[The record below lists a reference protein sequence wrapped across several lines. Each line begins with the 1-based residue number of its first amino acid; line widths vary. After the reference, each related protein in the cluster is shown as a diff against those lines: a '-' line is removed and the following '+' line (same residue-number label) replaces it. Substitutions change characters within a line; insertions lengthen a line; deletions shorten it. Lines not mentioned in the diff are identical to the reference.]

1 MKLLREYIKELLNE
15 STEFHELDSPLKYSK
30 ATNVKRLAYCDAS
43 VTEPPSQ
50 RDDYFLEYQEMI
62 RYGSSGK
69 RLKNP
74 RKGELIPGVSNVCI
88 IGFLD
93 YHSQGKNRDGNEM
106 WYIDYMKTRSDTQG
120 QGVASKLV
128 DEFFSRYAVP
138 GSHVHFGKMMRKEIG
153 HLKDKMKEKYPDV
166 TVIGARNY

>member
-1 MKLLREYIKELLNE
+1 MKLLREYIRELLNE

-30 ATNVKRLAYCDAS
+30 ATNVKRLAYCDSS

-74 RKGELIPGVSNVCI
+74 RNCLLYTSPSPRDRSVSRMP
-88 IGFLD
+88 
-93 YHSQGKNRDGNEM
+93 S
-106 WYIDYMKTRSDTQG
+106 S
-120 QGVASKLV
+120 A
-128 DEFFSRYAVP
+128 
-138 GSHVHFGKMMRKEIG
+138 
-153 HLKDKMKEKYPDV
+153 
-166 TVIGARNY
+166 